1 MIDFVVLAQ
10 QCAPQVDVN
19 IASAIVKSESSFNPL
34 AIGVNRSAGLKKQPT
49 SYEEAVSVAK
59 RLIGQGKNIDVGFA
73 QINSANFKRLN
84 LSVEQVF
91 DPCTNLRA
99 MQVIFND
106 CRNRAKGKDIY
117 KAMSCYNT
125 GNHSSGFK
133 NGYVSKVSRNLN
145 YFANGSLPTM
155 PVKFNPPTYSLNN
168 SEQLAEF
175 ATNASVP
182 TSSASGY
189 IENSQIQTVQ
199 VAVKQPSF
207 FVSNDKEFKEKQN
220 NYKSSMIF

>member
-19 IASAIVKSESSFNPL
+19 IASAIVKSESPFNPF
-34 AIGVNRSAGLKKQPT
+34 AIGLIVPGLKKQPT

-59 RLIGQGKNIDVGFA
+59 RLISQGRNIDVGFA

-91 DPCTNLRA
+91 DPCTNLSA
-99 MQVIFND
+99 MQFIFND

-125 GNHSSGFK
+125 GNHS
-133 NGYVSKVSRNLN
+133 VR
-145 YFANGSLPTM
+145 
-155 PVKFNPPTYSLNN
+155 
-168 SEQLAEF
+168 
-175 ATNASVP
+175 
-182 TSSASGY
+182 
-189 IENSQIQTVQ
+189 I
-199 VAVKQPSF
+199 
-207 FVSNDKEFKEKQN
+207 
-220 NYKSSMIF
+220 

>member
-19 IASAIVKSESSFNPL
+19 IASAIVKSESSFNPF
-34 AIGVNRSAGLKKQPT
+34 AIGVNRAAGLKKQPT

-59 RLIGQGKNIDVGFA
+59 RLISQGRNIDVGFA

-91 DPCTNLRA
+91 DPCNNLNA

-125 GNHSSGFK
+125 GNHAAGFR
-133 NGYVSKVSRNLN
+133 NGYVAKVSRNLN
-145 YFANGSLPTM
+145 YFTHGSLSTM
-155 PVKFNPPTYSLNN
+155 PVKFNPPTTPMNS
-168 SEQLAEF
+168 SEQLAYF
-175 ATNASVP
+175 AANADMPNSN
-182 TSSASGY
+182 GY
-189 IENSQIQTVQ
+189 TENTDLQSLPV
-199 VAVKQPSF
+199 VEKRPSF
-207 FVSNDKEFKEKQN
+207 FLTNGAEFKEKEKSL
-220 NYKSSMIF
+220 KSSMIF

>member
-19 IASAIVKSESSFNPL
+19 IASAIVKSESSFNPF
-34 AIGVNRSAGLKKQPT
+34 AIGVNRAAGLKKQPT

-59 RLIGQGKNIDVGFA
+59 RLISQGRNIDVGFA

-91 DPCTNLRA
+91 DPCTNLSA
-99 MQVIFND
+99 MQFIFND

-125 GNHSSGFK
+125 GNHSSGFR
-133 NGYVSKVSRNLN
+133 NGYVAKVSRNLN
-145 YFANGSLPTM
+145 YFANGSLNTM
-155 PVKFNPPTYSLNN
+155 PVKFNPPSPPMNS
-168 SEQLAEF
+168 SEQLAYF
-175 ATNASVP
+175 ATNADMPNSN
-182 TSSASGY
+182 GY
-189 IENSQIQTVQ
+189 TENTELQSLPV
-199 VAVKQPSF
+199 VDKRPSF
-207 FVSNDKEFKEKQN
+207 FLTNGTNIKENEKSL
-220 NYKSSMIF
+220 KSSMIF